1 MKTLAGLSH
10 WIFLFLLL
18 GVVLGLAG
26 CATTETENLS
36 DRPWNTPKGWET
48 GLPSTM
54 NEGR

>member
-1 MKTLAGLSH
+1 MKTLAGPSH